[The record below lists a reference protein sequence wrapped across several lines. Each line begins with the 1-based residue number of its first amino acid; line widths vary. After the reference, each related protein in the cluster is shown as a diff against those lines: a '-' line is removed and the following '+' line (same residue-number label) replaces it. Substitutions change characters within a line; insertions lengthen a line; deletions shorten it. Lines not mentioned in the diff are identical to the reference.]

1 MPDVH
6 FEDAAREF
14 LAYHAVNSIHPETM
28 RSLFRVFGRTFA
40 GRTVSE
46 VGIRD
51 LRAFVS
57 ERFSAGV
64 SRATLNRYRSGL
76 RGFFRWCIETEYH
89 RGPNPADSLKLH
101 RESVDETRY
110 LSQEEYSRLILA
122 AAAHLK
128 PLIGAACYTG
138 GRQSELL
145 RLRWQDVDLAVNVV
159 TFRRRTTKG
168 MKTRHVPIVPE
179 ARAIFAGIRRGRPDQ
194 HVFLY
199 NERPIRRVKTSY
211 NRALRKAK
219 IEGVDFRTLRH
230 TFASWYEINGGKT
243 RILKELLGHQSIQ
256 TTERYGHLHP
266 DFVREAGAFIGPPR
280 SRREPASERDEP

>member
-1 MPDVH
+1 MP

-28 RSLFRVFGRTFA
+28 RSLFRVFGRTFD
-40 GRTVSE
+40 GRNVSE
-46 VGIRD
+46 IGVRD
-51 LRAFVS
+51 LRAFAAD
-57 ERFSAGV
+57 RFAAGV

-76 RGFFRWCIETEYH
+76 RGFFTWCIESEYH

-128 PLIGAACYTG
+128 PLISAAVYTG
-138 GRQSELL
+138 GRQGELL
-145 RLRWQDVDLAVNVV
+145 LLRWQDVDLHASVV

-168 MKTRHVPIVPE
+168 MRTRHVPLVPE
-179 ARAIFAGIRRGRPDQ
+179 ARAIFVAMRRGRPDQ
-194 HVFLY
+194 HVFTF
-199 NERPIRRVKTSY
+199 NEAPIKRVKTSY
-211 NRALRKAK
+211 NRALRKAG
-219 IEGVDFRTLRH
+219 IQGVDFRTLRH
-230 TFASWYEINGGKT
+230 TFASWYEMNGGRT
-243 RILKELLGHQSIQ
+243 RVLKELLGHRSIQ

-266 DFVREAGAFIGPPR
+266 DFVREAGAFIGPPK
-280 SRREPASERDEP
+280 SRRDPASEGEEP